1 MKKVFKVIAFNLI
14 VFFLTYVGVWIFRR
28 LKIRHKFFDI
38 PNERSSHTEP
48 TPRGGG
54 VIIVLVCLPAF
65 LILSILSGQ
74 PIIWSYLV
82 GALIVSIV
90 SLIDDVNTI
99 SPFWRFLCHGLAAG
113 LVIWQVQGFDK
124 LLIPFYGIVQTG
136 FVGNIIAFLWIVW
149 LINAYN
155 FMDGIDG
162 IAASQAVTA
171 GIGWLLI
178 VILYNFDQI
187 GLYGGVVAFSALG
200 FLFHNWQPAK
210 IFMGDVGSAFLGFTF
225 AVFPLLNRER
235 IENQVLDGYL
245 PWIAGFLVWFF
256 VFDAVLTL
264 IKRLLK
270 GEKVWQAHR
279 EHIYQNL
286 IINGMSHSAVTLIYT
301 ICAAIITVVLI
312 IALKNI
318 RYFELIVFPIV
329 IFETIILLVI
339 GRKFHLNQGQTIQD

>member
-1 MKKVFKVIAFNLI
+1 VFKIFAFNLI
-14 VFFLTYVGVWIFRR
+14 VFVLTYFGVWIFRR
-28 LKIRHKFFDI
+28 WSSRREIFDI

-48 TPRGGG
+48 TLRGGG
-54 VIIVLVCLPAF
+54 VIIVIICLFAF
-65 LILSILSGQ
+65 LILSIFSGQ
-74 PIIWSYLV
+74 QIIWSYLI

-90 SLIDDVNTI
+90 SLFDDVKTI
-99 SPFWRFLCHGLAAG
+99 SPFWRFLCHSLAAG
-113 LVIWQVQGFDK
+113 MVIWQVQGFDK

-136 FVGNIIAFLWIVW
+136 FLGNIIAFLWIVW

-178 VILYNFDQI
+178 GVLYNFDQI

-200 FLFHNWQPAK
+200 FLIHNWQPAK

-235 IENQVLDGYL
+235 IENPVLDGYL

-264 IKRLLK
+264 IKRMLR
-270 GEKVWQAHR
+270 GEKIWQAHR
-279 EHIYQNL
+279 EHIYQRL
-286 IINGMSHSAVTLIYT
+286 VIAGISHSTVTAIYT
-301 ICAAIITVVLI
+301 VCSGIITAGLI
-312 IALKNI
+312 FALKNI
-318 RYFELIVFPIV
+318 KYFELIVFTIV
-329 IFETIILLVI
+329 IFESIILLII
-339 GRKFHLNQGQTIQD
+339 GRKFHLNQEQTIQD

>member
-1 MKKVFKVIAFNLI
+1 VFKIFAFNLI
-14 VFFLTYVGVWIFRR
+14 VFVLTYFGVWIFRR
-28 LKIRHKFFDI
+28 WSSRREIFDI

-48 TPRGGG
+48 TLRGGG
-54 VIIVLVCLPAF
+54 VIIVIICLFAF
-65 LILSILSGQ
+65 LILSIFSGQ
-74 PIIWSYLV
+74 QIIWSYLI

-90 SLIDDVNTI
+90 SLFDDVKTI
-99 SPFWRFLCHGLAAG
+99 SPFWRFLCHSLAAG
-113 LVIWQVQGFDK
+113 MVIWQVQGFDK
-124 LLIPFYGIVQTG
+124 LLIPFYGIVQAG
-136 FVGNIIAFLWIVW
+136 FLGNIIAFLWIVW

-178 VILYNFDQI
+178 GVLYNFDQI

-200 FLFHNWQPAK
+200 FLIHNWQPAK

-235 IENQVLDGYL
+235 IENPVLDGYL

-264 IKRLLK
+264 IKRMLR
-270 GEKVWQAHR
+270 GEKIWQAHR
-279 EHIYQNL
+279 EHIYQRL
-286 IINGMSHSAVTLIYT
+286 VIAGISHSTVTAIYT
-301 ICAAIITVVLI
+301 VCSGIITAGLI
-312 IALKNI
+312 FALKNI
-318 RYFELIVFPIV
+318 KYFELIVFTIV
-329 IFETIILLVI
+329 IFESIILLII
-339 GRKFHLNQGQTIQD
+339 GRKFHLNQEQTIQD

>member
-1 MKKVFKVIAFNLI
+1 VFKIFAFNLI
-14 VFFLTYVGVWIFRR
+14 VFVLTYFGVWIFRR
-28 LKIRHKFFDI
+28 WSSRREIFDI

-48 TPRGGG
+48 TLRGGG
-54 VIIVLVCLPAF
+54 VIIVIICLFAF
-65 LILSILSGQ
+65 LILSIFSGQ
-74 PIIWSYLV
+74 QIIWSYLI

-90 SLIDDVNTI
+90 SLFDDVKTI
-99 SPFWRFLCHGLAAG
+99 SPFWRFLCHSLAAG
-113 LVIWQVQGFDK
+113 MVIWQVQGFDK

-136 FVGNIIAFLWIVW
+136 FLGNIIAFLWIVW

-178 VILYNFDQI
+178 GVLYNFDQI

-200 FLFHNWQPAK
+200 FLIHNWQPAK

-235 IENQVLDGYL
+235 IENPVLDGYL

-264 IKRLLK
+264 IKRMLR
-270 GEKVWQAHR
+270 GEKIWQAHR
-279 EHIYQNL
+279 EHIYQRL
-286 IINGMSHSAVTLIYT
+286 VIAGISHSTVTTIYT
-301 ICAAIITVVLI
+301 VCSGIITAVLI
-312 IALKNI
+312 FALKNI
-318 RYFELIVFPIV
+318 KYFELIVFTIV
-329 IFETIILLVI
+329 IFESIILLII
-339 GRKFHLNQGQTIQD
+339 GRKFHLNQEQTIQD

>member
-1 MKKVFKVIAFNLI
+1 VFKIFAFNLI
-14 VFFLTYVGVWIFRR
+14 VFVLTYFGVWVFRR
-28 LKIRHKFFDI
+28 WSSRREIFDI

-48 TPRGGG
+48 TLRGGG
-54 VIIVLVCLPAF
+54 VIIVIICLFAF
-65 LILSILSGQ
+65 LILSIFSGQ
-74 PIIWSYLV
+74 QIIWSYLI

-90 SLIDDVNTI
+90 SLFDDVKTI
-99 SPFWRFLCHGLAAG
+99 SPFWRFLCHSLAAG
-113 LVIWQVQGFDK
+113 MVIWQVQGFDK

-136 FVGNIIAFLWIVW
+136 FGGNVIAFLWIVW

-178 VILYNFDQI
+178 GVLYNFDQI

-200 FLFHNWQPAK
+200 FLIHNWQPAK

-235 IENQVLDGYL
+235 IENPVLDGYL

-264 IKRLLK
+264 IKRMLR
-270 GEKVWQAHR
+270 GEKIWQAHR
-279 EHIYQNL
+279 EHLYQRL
-286 IINGMSHSAVTLIYT
+286 VIAGISHSTVTTIYT
-301 ICAAIITVVLI
+301 VCSGIITAGLI
-312 IALKNI
+312 FALKNI
-318 RYFELIVFPIV
+318 KYFELIVFTIV
-329 IFETIILLVI
+329 IFESIILLII
-339 GRKFHLNQGQTIQD
+339 GRKFHLNQEQTIQD